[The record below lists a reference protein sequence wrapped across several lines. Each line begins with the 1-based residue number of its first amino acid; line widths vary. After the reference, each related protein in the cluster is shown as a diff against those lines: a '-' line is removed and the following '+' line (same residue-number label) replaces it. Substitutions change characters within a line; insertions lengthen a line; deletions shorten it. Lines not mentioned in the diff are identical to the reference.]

1 MSNGRKW
8 FDRSDL
14 DRWLRDRKRVD
25 FAELIT
31 RLSAER
37 LSQPTNGDLRRWIN
51 TFNELPSPDRYSLD
65 LSDGKVRVVGPRIT
79 DLSMLRE
86 QLMCFHPWRKG
97 PLEFA
102 GHFIDT
108 EWRSDWKYERMS
120 ECVDFRGKDI
130 LDVGCGN
137 GYYGWRMLADGA
149 ASVLGIDPTLRFLAQ
164 FEVFK
169 RYADETYRHDVVP
182 LIDEDLPN
190 RLELFNIVISAGVL
204 YHRTSP
210 IDHLRS
216 LAQAL
221 VKGGELVLE
230 TLIVEDEE
238 ATALVPE
245 DRYAQMRN
253 VWFLPSVPLIFRWL
267 RRTGFQNERLIDVTT
282 TTAQEQR
289 STKWMTFQSLTDF
302 LDPADPAKTVE
313 GYPAPVRAIVVAERA

>member
-108 EWRSDWKYERMS
+108 EWRSDWKYERMR